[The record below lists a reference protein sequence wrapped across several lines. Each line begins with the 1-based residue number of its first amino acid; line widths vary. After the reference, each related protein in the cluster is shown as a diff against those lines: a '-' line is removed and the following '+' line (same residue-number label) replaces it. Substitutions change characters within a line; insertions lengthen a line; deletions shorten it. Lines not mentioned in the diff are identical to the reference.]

1 MGSTQGTMPRRHRAL
16 TRDPA
21 GDPRIHGWRRRVSR
35 RIIGQMSSHPGPVS
49 RVRSGT
55 PGTKGPTLVQ
65 TRQLGKTDLQ
75 LTTVGI
81 GTWAIAGGAWKFGWG
96 AQDESAAVAAIVRGV
111 ELGCNWIDTAAVYGD
126 GRSEELVGRALQQM
140 DPQRRPLVATK
151 CGRIVQPDG
160 EITGCLKPASLAA
173 ECEASLRR
181 LKLET
186 IDLYQIHWP
195 DPDADLELGW
205 TALAQL
211 VQQGKVRHIGLSN
224 CSVAQMQRLEAIHPI
239 ASLQPPY
246 NLLERQIERETLD
259 YCARQQIGVVA
270 YSPMA
275 KGLLTGAFD
284 RERAASLPAD
294 DHRSRDP
301 KFREPLLEINLQLV
315 EALAAI
321 AARKQCTV
329 AQLAIAWVL
338 RRPEVTSAIVGV
350 RHPQQIE
357 ATAPA
362 ADLQLSADDQRA
374 IDLALVQRDAALAKL
389 KS

>member
-1 MGSTQGTMPRRHRAL
+1 M
-16 TRDPA
+16 
-21 GDPRIHGWRRRVSR
+21 
-35 RIIGQMSSHPGPVS
+35 
-49 RVRSGT
+49 
-55 PGTKGPTLVQ
+55 Q
-65 TRQLGKTDLQ
+65 TRQLGNTDLR
-75 LTTVGI
+75 LTTIGI

-96 AQDESAAVAAIVRGV
+96 AQDDSAAVAAIVRGI
-111 ELGCNWIDTAAVYGD
+111 ELGSNWIDTAAVYGD
-126 GRSEELVGRALQQM
+126 GRSEELVGRALQQL

-211 VQQGKVRHIGLSN
+211 VQQGKVRYLGLSN
-224 CSVAQMQRLEAIHPI
+224 CSVAQLRRLEAIHPI

-246 NLLERQIERETLD
+246 NLLERQIEHETLD
-259 YCARQQIGVVA
+259 YCAQRQIGIVA

-284 RERAASLPAD
+284 RQRAASLPAD

-301 KFREPLLEINLQLV
+301 KFREPLLGINLQLV
-315 EALAAI
+315 AALAAV

-374 IDLALVQRDAALAKL
+374 IDQALQQRDAALAKL
-389 KS
+389 NV